1 VTSFGIFVELQDIY
15 VEGLVHITALGNDYY
30 HYDPARHWL
39 MGERTNQ
46 IYRLGDAVRVKVMQV
61 NLDERKIDF
70 ELVAKDSVLG
80 KRRKKRSEKT
90 SKRRGRR

>member
-1 VTSFGIFVELQDIY
+1 
-15 VEGLVHITALGNDYY
+15 
-30 HYDPARHWL
+30 
-39 MGERTNQ
+39 
-46 IYRLGDAVRVKVMQV
+46 MQV

-90 SKRRGRR
+90 RKQQGKR